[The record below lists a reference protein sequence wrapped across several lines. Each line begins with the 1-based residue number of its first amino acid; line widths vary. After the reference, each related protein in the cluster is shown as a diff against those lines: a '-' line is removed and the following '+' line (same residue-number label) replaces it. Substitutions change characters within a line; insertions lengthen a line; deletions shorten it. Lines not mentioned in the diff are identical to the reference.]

1 MSYTKR
7 MELAESIKMYGE
19 YTFTIRDGATG
30 RVKRT
35 YRYKNLVPTVAKTM
49 IANNLTAA
57 IPTNTMLATHVALG
71 SSTTAPAITDTQLTT
86 ETYRNTVASLVNAA
100 NIAYITGFFTTTET
114 SGTYRECG
122 IFSNGTGSANSGIL
136 LSHVA
141 INIVKSTSET
151 LTLDWTLTL
160 S

>member
-1 MSYTKR
+1 